1 MDIETLK
8 GKQLDDA
15 TFAQLS
21 QYVTDLVGQRDAAR
35 NESITGRKGKD
46 ARIKELS
53 DRLQAISEHFGFE
66 PEADLESLPDARGAI
81 EAAKQYDVKVKRLER
96 QLQEATERA
105 EEASGKYRSSLQK
118 AAIAESLSGHEFIAR
133 DVVETFISNRLTWE
147 GDDLLFKA
155 DDGKLVPVRDGVAGL
170 AKARPE
176 LLKPTGAGG
185 AGFRQANAGGA
196 AKVMPTSQFDALPA
210 KEQARVMAEGYQL
223 TD

>member
-1 MDIETLK
+1 MDIDKLK
-8 GKQLDDA
+8 DKLGDE

-35 NESITGRKGKD
+35 NESISGRKGKD

-66 PEADLESLPDARGAI
+66 PESDLESLPDAKGAI

-96 QLQEATERA
+96 QLQEAQQLA
-105 EEASGKYRSSLQK
+105 ADASGKYKQSLQK
-118 AAIAESLSGHEFIAR
+118 AAIAESLAGHEFIAR
-133 DVVETFISNRLTWE
+133 DVVETFISNRLAWE

-155 DDGKLVPVRDGVAGL
+155 DDGRLVPVRDGVAGL

-176 LLKPTGAGG
+176 LLKPAGTGG
-185 AGFRQANAGGA
+185 AGVRQSNAGST
-196 AKVMPTSQFDALPA
+196 AKVMPESQFNSLPP
-210 KEQARVMAEGYQL
+210 KEQARVMAEGYSL
-223 TD
+223 TT